1 MTSPASAEEPLAVVE
16 LFTSQGC
23 SSCPPADAFL
33 GELSVRH
40 DVLALAYHVDYWDYI
55 GWKDIYANPAYTQRQ
70 RAYARRFDLSYIYTP
85 QMVVNG
91 HFETSGNKRRALLQ
105 VIEQEI
111 RAVSE
116 ITLSVRGGQIVLDGP
131 QQDQAVALYQVT
143 YLKEEKT
150 KIRRGENRGKTL
162 SEYNIV
168 TELAELSEWR
178 GGSLVLDLP
187 ENLSPKEYGK
197 ALFLQRKGDFKILG
211 ALKL

>member
-111 RAVSE
+111 RAASQ
-116 ITLSVRGGQIVLDGP
+116 ITLAVRGGQIVLDGP